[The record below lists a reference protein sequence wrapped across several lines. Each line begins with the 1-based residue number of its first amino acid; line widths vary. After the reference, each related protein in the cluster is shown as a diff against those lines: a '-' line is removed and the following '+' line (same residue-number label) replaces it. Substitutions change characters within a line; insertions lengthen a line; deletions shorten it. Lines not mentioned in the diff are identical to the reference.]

1 MLKKFVTTLI
11 IVFFLLAGYIALT
24 AVNLPNVQQAIKEG
38 IQPSQTSKLLAADGT
53 VIMAQGKFF
62 YKRQALSEISPFLI
76 DALLATEDRRF
87 YDHGGL
93 DPVGVMRAVF
103 TDISHSG
110 FKQGGS
116 TLTQQLAKNVF
127 LTNER
132 SFERKI
138 KEALLAIKLEHQL
151 SKQQILELYL
161 NYIYLGEGAY
171 GVEAASEIYFGKSS
185 KHLTLAEAALIAGLP
200 QAPSRYNPFINPDL
214 AKKRREVVL
223 NNLLETQKINE
234 SQFEEANNAPIHL
247 NPNGRNVASSDYA
260 PYFDRYV
267 LNQVMTLLNIDEQ
280 LFWQQGLKVYTT
292 LDYKN
297 QVSAVEQLKSKMA
310 AYGRTSKVNQAALL
324 SIDNQGRMIAYV
336 GGRDFMVSQFDIVSQ
351 AKRQAGSLFKVFVYT
366 TAINQGV
373 KPQTVFNDAP
383 YTIDGWEPKNYD
395 KGHRGYMTMAK
406 ALTLPNNVI
415 ATKVAVSVGIP
426 NVIETARQMGIISP
440 LPNGP
445 ALALGAASVNLL
457 EMTTAFSVIANNGE
471 LIEPY
476 AIDKIVDRSGQV
488 IYQHMPHK
496 RTVLN
501 RQTRDTMVKM
511 MRGVVQYGTGQGAN
525 LPRFTVAGKTGTSDD
540 YRDAWFIGYT
550 PDIITGVWVGNEDNS
565 RMPGISGGSLP
576 AGIWRGYMSNATKS
590 LPKSSFKTEQAMP
603 LSSTDFF
610 EYNIAN
616 LSDFDKNSPTVQTR
630 ITDDAFAEDPL
641 NAELPP
647 DEQHLTPQEGG
658 STESTENVTDTG
670 EVSSPALEPPAPPPF
685 PAPKPAE

>member
-1 MLKKFVTTLI
+1 MFKKLLTTSI
-11 IVFFLLAGYIALT
+11 ILFFLFAGYIALT
-24 AVNLPNVQQAIKEG
+24 AVNLPNINEAVKEG
-38 IQPSQTSKLLAADGT
+38 IQPSQTSKILAADGT

-62 YKRQALSEISPFLI
+62 YKKQPLSEISPYLI

-87 YDHGGL
+87 YEHNGL
-93 DPVGVMRAVF
+93 DPIGLIRAIFV
-103 TDISHSG
+103 DITHSG
-110 FKQGGS
+110 IRQGGS

-127 LTNER
+127 LSNER

-138 KEALLAIKLEHQL
+138 KEALLALKLEHQL

-171 GVEAASEIYFGKSS
+171 GVGAASEIYFGKHA
-185 KHLTLAEAALIAGLP
+185 KDLTLPEAALIAGLP
-200 QAPSRYNPFINPDL
+200 QAPSRYNPFINPEL
-214 AKKRREVVL
+214 SKKRRDVVL
-223 NNLLETQKINE
+223 RNLLETQKINE
-234 SQFEEANNAPIHL
+234 SQYEEATNAPMHL
-247 NPNGRNVASSDYA
+247 NASGRNMASSDYA
-260 PYFDRYV
+260 PYYDRYV

-292 LDYKN
+292 LNYPA
-297 QVSAVEQLKSKMA
+297 QIVAVKQLKSKMV
-310 AYGRTSKVNQAALL
+310 AYGRNSKVNQAALL

-336 GGRDFMVSQFDIVSQ
+336 GGRDFLVSQFDIVSQ
-351 AKRQAGSLFKVFVYT
+351 ARRQAGSLFKVFVYT

-373 KPQTVFNDAP
+373 KPQTVFNDTS
-383 YTIDGWEPKNYD
+383 YTVDGWQPQNYD
-395 KGHRGYMTMAK
+395 RGHRGYMTIAK
-406 ALTLPNNVI
+406 ALTLSNNVI

-426 NVIETARQMGIISP
+426 NIIETARQMGIISD

-457 EMTTAFSVIANNGE
+457 EMTTAFSVIANNGD

-476 AIDKIVDRSGQV
+476 AIEKIVDRTGQV

-511 MRGVVQYGTGQGAN
+511 MRGVVLYGTGGSAA
-525 LPRFTVAGKTGTSDD
+525 LPRFPVAGKTGTSDD
-540 YRDAWFIGYT
+540 YRDAWFIGFT

-576 AGIWRGYMSNATKS
+576 AGIWHGYMANITQT
-590 LPKSSFKTEQAMP
+590 LPKSDFKTDQAMP
-603 LSSTDFF
+603 LSSSDFF
-610 EYNIAN
+610 NYNLAN
-616 LSDFDKNSPTVQTR
+616 LSDFDKNSPVVQNR
-630 ITDDAFAEDPL
+630 IEDAFTEDPL

-647 DEQHLTPQEGG
+647 DEQHAQTNDQTV
-658 STESTENVTDTG
+658 STDNVTDTG
-670 EVSSPALEPPAPPPF
+670 ETSSPAEQSVETIPHQNSSN
-685 PAPKPAE
+685 EQ